1 MKKVLL
7 PLIILVVAAG
17 ILVGMIATRPEAKRR
32 ERGVKP
38 LLVKVQ
44 SVAPSAQ
51 DPIIEG
57 HGTVVA
63 ARQVTLQPEVAGR
76 VVWVSPDLV
85 PGGRFKKGQPML
97 RIDRRNYET
106 VVAQRQATVKKAEMG
121 LQMEQGKKRVA
132 EREWKLVR
140 SKRTKAGKS
149 LALREPQIAE
159 AEANHDAAE
168 QGLARAKLDVERTT
182 IRAPFNSV
190 ILERTADIGQ
200 VASPQSRFAMIAGT
214 DSFWVRIAIPAD
226 RIAMVQTPGASAAV
240 LQNGQKWNGRVV
252 RLLSDLDPIGR
263 MARLLVEVDDPLEGD
278 TPLFL
283 GAFADVAINGRSMS
297 DVFAIPDKALRGSD
311 EVWLMTSD
319 NKLEIRTVKI
329 AWRSRR
335 VILISE
341 GLEAGDKLV
350 TSGIS
355 VPVPGMRLRTTQT
368 RTSTKGQS

>member
-159 AEANHDAAE
+159 AEANHDAAD

-182 IRAPFNSV
+182 IRAPS
-190 ILERTADIGQ
+190 
-200 VASPQSRFAMIAGT
+200 
-214 DSFWVRIAIPAD
+214 
-226 RIAMVQTPGASAAV
+226 
-240 LQNGQKWNGRVV
+240 
-252 RLLSDLDPIGR
+252 
-263 MARLLVEVDDPLEGD
+263 
-278 TPLFL
+278 
-283 GAFADVAINGRSMS
+283 
-297 DVFAIPDKALRGSD
+297 
-311 EVWLMTSD
+311 
-319 NKLEIRTVKI
+319 
-329 AWRSRR
+329 
-335 VILISE
+335 
-341 GLEAGDKLV
+341 
-350 TSGIS
+350 
-355 VPVPGMRLRTTQT
+355 
-368 RTSTKGQS
+368 